1 MDQHPSGRDGQTEV
15 SMDSVAVFV
24 TVAIVVVLAVFVELV
39 AAVLPMIIVLALV
52 PPEERHGLAELIAA
66 TDSSRKLRVWPA
78 LRLAVAA
85 RRLDLARNERRRND
99 RWDSADVNRRN
110 DQAGSQ
116 R

>member
-1 MDQHPSGRDGQTEV
+1 MSL
-15 SMDSVAVFV
+15 
-24 TVAIVVVLAVFVELV
+24 AIVAAVAAVVILIVFVEL
-39 AAVLPMIIVLALV
+39 AAALLPMVIVLVLV

-85 RRLDLARNERRRND
+85 RRLDLAHNERRRNG
-99 RWDSADVNRRN
+99 RWDSADENRRN

>member
-1 MDQHPSGRDGQTEV
+1 MSL
-15 SMDSVAVFV
+15 
-24 TVAIVVVLAVFVELV
+24 AIVAAIAAVVILVVFAEVA
-39 AAVLPMIIVLALV
+39 AAVLPVIIILALV
-52 PPEERHGLAELIAA
+52 PPEERQGLAELIAA

-85 RRLDLARNERRRND
+85 RRLDLARNERRRTG
-99 RWDSADVNRRN
+99 RWDALDENRHN